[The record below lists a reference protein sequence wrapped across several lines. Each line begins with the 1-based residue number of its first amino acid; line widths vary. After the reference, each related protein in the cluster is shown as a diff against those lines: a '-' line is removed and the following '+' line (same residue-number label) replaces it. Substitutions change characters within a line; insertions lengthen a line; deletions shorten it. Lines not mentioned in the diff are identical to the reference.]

1 MRGLKMRKYI
11 QCIFA
16 LFFLIFPLLFSACSH
31 VVYPRGSIPVDMD
44 KVGPINSGKVVSL
57 VNAQTESKLTL
68 VAVQGSDKFFA
79 DFKQW
84 SDFIVVQLGTELEK
98 RGVRVKPESDYVFKV
113 SVPNLR
119 FFWGAWSIRCIVN
132 VQVERKDGKWAKTY
146 EGNNAGQNINR
157 AIDGAVHRAIAAI
170 ISDPDFQ
177 RALAE

>member
-1 MRGLKMRKYI
+1 MRKYI

-16 LFFLIFPLLFSACSH
+16 LFFLMLPLLFSACSH
-31 VVYPRGSIPVDMD
+31 VVYPRGPIPVDMD

-98 RGVRVKPESDYVFKV
+98 RGVRVKPEGDYVFKV

-119 FFWGAWSIRCIVN
+119 FFWGTWSIRCIVN

>member
-1 MRGLKMRKYI
+1 MRIYPK
-11 QCIFA
+11 CILA
-16 LFFLIFPLLFSACSH
+16 LSLLMLPLLFSACSQ
-31 VVYPRGSIPVDMD
+31 VVYPRGSIPVAMD
-44 KVGPINSGKVVSL
+44 KVGPISTNKVISL

-68 VAVQGSDKFFA
+68 VAVQGSNKFFA

-157 AIDGAVHRAIAAI
+157 AIDGAVHRAVAAI
-170 ISDPDFQ
+170 IGDPDFQ
-177 RALAE
+177 RALSE